1 MSAFPLEREVEYPSS
16 DGKPMAETDLHR
28 DEMFYVIEG
37 LKRHFLDQPDV
48 YVSGNILLY
57 YVEGNPRLSVS
68 PDALVSRGLAHAK
81 EERDVYKVWEE
92 GEPPC
97 WVMEVTSKKTRTED
111 FTRKRALYRQLG
123 VAEYFL
129 FDPRA
134 ESLNPP
140 LQGFR
145 IGGRDYKPIA
155 PGPDGSILSSA
166 LGLWFRIGDRGRL
179 QIVDPQTGTRLLRPE
194 EHEAARLAALEEAR
208 EAREQTRLA
217 AEAER
222 AAREQA
228 RSAEERAAQLE
239 EELARLRQ
247 ELERRQG

>member
-1 MSAFPLEREVEYPSS
+1 MSAFPLEGEVEYPSS

-28 DEMFYVIEG
+28 KEMVYVTEA
-37 LKRHFLDQPDV
+37 LAAHFRDSPDV

-57 YVEGNPRLSVS
+57 YVEGDPRSSIS
-68 PDALVSRGLAHAK
+68 PDALVTRGLAHAK

-111 FTRKRALYRQLG
+111 LTRKRKLYKQLG
-123 VAEYFL
+123 VEEYFL

-134 ESLNPP
+134 EYLNPP

-145 IGGRDYKPIA
+145 LGGRDYRPIT
-155 PGPDGSILSSA
+155 PEPDGSIFSPA
-166 LGLWFRIGDRGRL
+166 LGLGFRVGDQGRL
-179 QIVDPQTGTRLLRPE
+179 QIQDPKTGTVLLRPE
-194 EHEAARLAALEEAR
+194 ELEAAR
-208 EAREQTRLA
+208 
-217 AEAER
+217 R
-222 AAREQA
+222 AAMEQA
-228 RSAEERAAQLE
+228 RQAQKQAQEAKENAARLE
-239 EELARLRQ
+239 QEITRLRQ